1 MKVLGFAIIILG
13 IVIAYI
19 GITGSQHRV
28 MGILTNN
35 PNPMPAGLA
44 INPAG
49 YGSGSTAAVSSPGK
63 NKATGSGYNNVTAV

>member
-1 MKVLGFAIIILG
+1 MKVLGFVVIILG
-13 IVIAYI
+13 ILSVYI
-19 GITGSQHRV
+19 GVTGSQHRV

-35 PNPMPAGLA
+35 PNPTPAGLS

-49 YGSGSTAAVSSPGK
+49 YGSGSTAAVTSAGN